1 MIADLTKDIL
11 KDVGICAVGDIVLI
25 LKHSAKVMGIF
36 ICAFEVVCIRMFKH
50 LSTIAFSVVISA
62 MPVADIKSNTMVK
75 SF

>member
-36 ICAFEVVCIRMFKH
+36 ICLH
-50 LSTIAFSVVISA
+50 L
-62 MPVADIKSNTMVK
+62 K
-75 SF
+75 

>member
-36 ICAFEVVCIRMFKH
+36 IC
-50 LSTIAFSVVISA
+50 FSLKYCASELLRYCREDKTFLLMNIN
-62 MPVADIKSNTMVK
+62 PTTH
-75 SF
+75 